1 MFLGRPRQRD
11 GPYNRYAPWCNLKWV
26 TFLSNISDHVIA
38 PSHCWTG
45 LTTANV
51 KPVSQLKT
59 TQRNTGQQAYN
70 LLVLHSFIIPN
81 QFWFQIMLIRII
93 MIVKRITLMLVNSH
107 ISLMILWN
115 SCSMKLNLFM
125 TKINPRRKWILDS
138 RHARVLVGEDA
149 GRRLQGIAKFGMLL
163 SYFSNLL
170 IIYTKP
176 NISDLPYDSTPYYD
190 YCKQM
195 CGKQW

>member
-1 MFLGRPRQRD
+1 M
-11 GPYNRYAPWCNLKWV
+11 
-26 TFLSNISDHVIA
+26 
-38 PSHCWTG
+38 
-45 LTTANV
+45 
-51 KPVSQLKT
+51 KT
-59 TQRNTGQQAYN
+59 TPRNTGQQAYN

-81 QFWFQIMLIRII
+81 LFWFQIMLIRII
-93 MIVKRITLMLVNSH
+93 MIVKRITLMLVISH
-107 ISLMILWN
+107 ISHLWFFETAVQWN
-115 SCSMKLNLFM
+115 WTYSWLRLIQGENEY
-125 TKINPRRKWILDS
+125 WIPDT
-138 RHARVLVGEDA
+138 RG
-149 GRRLQGIAKFGMLL
+149 LQGIAKFGMLL